1 MDSKVL
7 VIYEYKILFEIL
19 NEIKENLNFKIVES
33 SKKNYEKLEIEPK
46 TNLLILS
53 SKNQKNI
60 DNCLVIENLPL
71 KLEKLLELININF
84 LKKKFSTQSHF
95 KIGEYN
101 LDLNSRKIITKN
113 KILNLT

>member
-84 LKKKFSTQSHF
+84 LKKKIF
-95 KIGEYN
+95 
-101 LDLNSRKIITKN
+101 NSITF
-113 KILNLT
+113 